1 MLLSYENCF
10 RFRNQI
16 LPRLEIEASERVAK
30 TSDKFPSIL
39 SDQCGVKYTSTAKKV
54 LSKSAAEEK
63 MTTEA
68 IKDVY
73 WHGLNSQ
80 QPAHY
85 FDPTVSIR
93 QFSFIAECTELD

>member
-1 MLLSYENCF
+1 M
-10 RFRNQI
+10 
-16 LPRLEIEASERVAK
+16 
-30 TSDKFPSIL
+30 KF
-39 SDQCGVKYTSTAKKV
+39 TSTAKKV
-54 LSKSAAEEK
+54 LSKSAAEER

-80 QPAHY
+80 QPANY

-93 QFSFIAECTELD
+93 QFLFIVERTELD